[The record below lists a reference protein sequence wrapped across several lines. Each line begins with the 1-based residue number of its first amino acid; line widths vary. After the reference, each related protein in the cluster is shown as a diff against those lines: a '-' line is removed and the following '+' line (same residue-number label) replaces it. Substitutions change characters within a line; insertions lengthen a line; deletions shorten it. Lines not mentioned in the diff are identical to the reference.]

1 MLAENKLNIEC
12 ISPFKAESI
21 YDFQTQD
28 GGEAKPEDLLLE
40 QQLPFPI
47 LQVRRFSS
55 LFLSSW
61 LYILHHL
68 LTIITTTLMSTSR
81 WEQGSC

>member
-47 LQVRRFSS
+47 LQV
-55 LFLSSW
+55 
-61 LYILHHL
+61 
-68 LTIITTTLMSTSR
+68 
-81 WEQGSC
+81 